1 VNQKSVRP
9 TDESECKV
17 QPDAET
23 NLIIEEEKALG
34 VKTRNDA
41 DRGRVAA
48 HEMICDGVLDGEMM
62 LTQIMGC
69 TKPYDRRYSWA

>member
-1 VNQKSVRP
+1 VNQKSVRL

-17 QPDAET
+17 QPDAER
-23 NLIIEEEKALG
+23 NLITEEKKALG

-48 HEMICDGVLDGEMM
+48 HKMICDGVWMV
-62 LTQIMGC
+62 
-69 TKPYDRRYSWA
+69 K